1 MMLSD
6 KINSLINDS
15 ELQAKQ
21 ERERLSDLEDQK
33 TLSECKKVFSLFNT
47 IKTNTNKVADGS
59 KALSL
64 DSNKL
69 VFVTTSKEAIGNN
82 HYGILYSQKEVD
94 LIEFLKSKKL
104 PITDMIAE
112 FESWMIKNGI
122 ISIKVKYEH
131 DGGGTSS
138 WNSYWIKTKQ

>member
-1 MMLSD
+1 MLSD

-33 TLSECKKVFSLFNT
+33 TLADCKQVFSLLNT
-47 IKTNTNKVADGS
+47 IKTNANKIANGS
-59 KALSL
+59 KELRL
-64 DSNKL
+64 DSKKL
-69 VFVTTSKEAIGNN
+69 VFITDSIEVFHKN
-82 HYGILYSQKEVD
+82 HYGILFSNNEAD

-104 PITDMIAE
+104 PIKDIIAD
-112 FESWMIKNGI
+112 FESWMVENGI

-131 DGGGTSS
+131 DGGGIHS
-138 WNSYWIKTKQ
+138 WNSYWIKTQQ

>member
-1 MMLSD
+1 MLSD
-6 KINSLINDS
+6 KINQLINDS
-15 ELQAKQ
+15 ELQDQQ
-21 ERERLSDLEDQK
+21 ERERLSNLENQK
-33 TLSECKKVFSLFNT
+33 ILADCKKVFSLLKT
-47 IKTNTNKVADGS
+47 IKTNANNIADGS
-59 KALSL
+59 QKLTF

-69 VFVTTSKEAIGNN
+69 VFVATSKEAIGNN
-82 HYGILYSQKEVD
+82 HYGILFSQKEVD

-104 PITDMIAE
+104 PISDIIVS
-112 FESWMIKNGI
+112 FEEWMKENGI

>member
-1 MMLSD
+1 MLSD

-21 ERERLSDLEDQK
+21 ERERLSNLENQK
-33 TLSECKKVFSLFNT
+33 KLADCKKVFSLLNT
-47 IKTNTNKVADGS
+47 IKDNANKIADGS
-59 KALSL
+59 QALHL
-64 DSNKL
+64 DSKKF
-69 VFVTTSKEAIGNN
+69 VFVTDSKKVIGNN

-122 ISIKVKYEH
+122 VSIKVKYEY
-131 DGGGTSS
+131 DSGGTSS
-138 WNSYWIKTKQ
+138 WNSYWIKTKH